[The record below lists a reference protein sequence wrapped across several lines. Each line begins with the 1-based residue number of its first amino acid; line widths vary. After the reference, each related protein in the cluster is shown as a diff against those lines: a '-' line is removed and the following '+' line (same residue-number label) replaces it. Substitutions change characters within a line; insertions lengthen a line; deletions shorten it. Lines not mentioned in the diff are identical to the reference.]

1 MMNST
6 NTPTQPQKHGTAT
19 LWSIEAQIT
28 EIYEIADAGLNGA
41 IYQVNEQGERISK
54 SKEEML
60 DLILDRATLALIDI
74 DDLKR
79 QIEALAI
86 HHEAKAERD
95 YLTLP
100 VVDLGGA
107 Q

>member
-1 MMNST
+1 MNE
-6 NTPTQPQKHGTAT
+6 H
-19 LWSIEAQIT
+19 
-28 EIYEIADAGLNGA
+28 
-41 IYQVNEQGERISK
+41 GERISK
-54 SKEEML
+54 SKEEVL
-60 DLILDRATLALIDI
+60 DLILDRVTLALIDI
-74 DDLKR
+74 ADLKR
-79 QIEALAI
+79 QIEALVI

>member
-1 MMNST
+1 MMNSI
-6 NTPTQPQKHGTAT
+6 NTPAQPQKHGTAT

-41 IYQVNEQGERISK
+41 IYQVNEHGKRISK
-54 SKEEML
+54 SKEEVL
-60 DLILDRATLALIDI
+60 DLILDRVTLALIDI

-86 HHEAKAERD
+86 HYEAKAERD

>member
-19 LWSIEAQIT
+19 LWSIEAQIS

-41 IYQVNEQGERISK
+41 IYQVNEHGEKISK
-54 SKEEML
+54 SKEEVL
-60 DLILDRATLALIDI
+60 DLILDRVTLALMDI

>member
-1 MMNST
+1 
-6 NTPTQPQKHGTAT
+6 
-19 LWSIEAQIT
+19 
-28 EIYEIADAGLNGA
+28 
-41 IYQVNEQGERISK
+41 
-54 SKEEML
+54 ML
-60 DLILDRATLALIDI
+60 SDI

-79 QIEALAI
+79 QIEVLATNP
-86 HHEAKAERD
+86 KTERD

>member
-6 NTPTQPQKHGTAT
+6 NTPTQTQKHGAAT
-19 LWSIEAQIT
+19 LWSIEAQIS

-41 IYQVNEQGERISK
+41 IYQVNKLGERISK
-54 SKEEML
+54 SKEEVL

>member
-1 MMNST
+1 
-6 NTPTQPQKHGTAT
+6 
-19 LWSIEAQIT
+19 
-28 EIYEIADAGLNGA
+28 
-41 IYQVNEQGERISK
+41 
-54 SKEEML
+54 
-60 DLILDRATLALIDI
+60 LALMDI

-100 VVDLGGA
+100 VVDLGGV

>member
-1 MMNST
+1 MNE
-6 NTPTQPQKHGTAT
+6 H
-19 LWSIEAQIT
+19 
-28 EIYEIADAGLNGA
+28 
-41 IYQVNEQGERISK
+41 GERISK
-54 SKEEML
+54 SKEEVL
-60 DLILDRATLALIDI
+60 DLILDRVTLALMDI

-107 Q
+107 K

>member
-1 MMNST
+1 M
-6 NTPTQPQKHGTAT
+6 
-19 LWSIEAQIT
+19 
-28 EIYEIADAGLNGA
+28 NGA
-41 IYQVNEQGERISK
+41 IYKVNEHGEKISK
-54 SKEEML
+54 SKEEVL
-60 DLILDRATLALIDI
+60 DLILDRVTLALMDI

-100 VVDLGGA
+100 VVDLRGA

>member
-1 MMNST
+1 MNEHS
-6 NTPTQPQKHGTAT
+6 
-19 LWSIEAQIT
+19 
-28 EIYEIADAGLNGA
+28 
-41 IYQVNEQGERISK
+41 ERISK
-54 SKEEML
+54 SKEEVL
-60 DLILDRATLALIDI
+60 DLILDRVTLALMDI